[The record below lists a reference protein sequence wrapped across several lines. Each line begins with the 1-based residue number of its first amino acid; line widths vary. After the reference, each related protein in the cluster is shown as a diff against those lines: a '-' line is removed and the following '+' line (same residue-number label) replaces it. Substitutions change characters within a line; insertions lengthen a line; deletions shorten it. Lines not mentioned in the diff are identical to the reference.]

1 MLLLSLVL
9 VLVAAL
15 VVVGLITLRQPAP
28 RVASAPPAVLV
39 DVAVARR
46 EPVTFVVRS
55 HGVVTPRTRTTLV
68 SEVSGQIVE
77 VAPAFVSGGF
87 FRRGDVLVRIDP
99 RHYET
104 ARKRAHSVVA
114 QAQTRVATER
124 ALAEYA
130 EKDWQR
136 LRGLQAAAGSASD
149 LTLRKPQ
156 LAEAE
161 AGLEYAQADLDKANE
176 DLERT
181 VVRAPYDGMVRE
193 KRADVGQFVNTG
205 TALAVTFATD
215 YAEVRLPLP
224 QKDLRH
230 LELAGLTTGVPLAV
244 TLTADIGDAH
254 HEWQGRVVRSEGVFD
269 TDSRVLHV
277 VAQVDDPYHNATDP
291 DGEPLRIGT
300 FVTATI
306 EGRPGGELFVI
317 PRHSLQ
323 RGRTLWLVRDDQ
335 TIAPSDVQVL
345 RADEEYAYVASGLT
359 DGDVYVMAP
368 PARAL
373 PGMTVRTDRPPVG
386 ADGGHPPALAQ
397 PSQARRVPAA
407 ATEFAKQTPTHPAM
421 NQGPP
426 TSTEFAKQT
435 PTRTP
440 AAATSPQ

>member
-1 MLLLSLVL
+1 MKLVFLSLGL
-9 VLVAAL
+9 VLVAVLAF
-15 VVVGLITLRQPAP
+15 VGL
-28 RVASAPPAVLV
+28 VAAREQAVRIAAQPPAVLV
-39 DVAVARR
+39 DVAVAQR
-46 EPVTFVVRS
+46 EPVTFAVRS

-87 FRRGDVLVRIDP
+87 FQRGDVLVRIDP

-104 ARKRAHSVVA
+104 ARKRARSVVA
-114 QAQTRVATER
+114 QAQTQVATER

-130 EKDWQR
+130 ERDWQR
-136 LRGLQAAAGSASD
+136 LRGLEAAAGRASD

-161 AGLEYAQADLDKANE
+161 AGLEYAQADLDKATE

-224 QKDLRH
+224 QKDLRY
-230 LELAGLTTGVPLAV
+230 LELSGLAAGKPLAV
-244 TLTADIGDAH
+244 KLTADIGGARH
-254 HEWQGRVVRSEGVFD
+254 AWPGRVVRSEGVFD
-269 TDSRVLHV
+269 ADSRVLHV
-277 VAQVDDPYHNATDP
+277 VAQVDDPYRAAAAP

-306 EGRPGGELFVI
+306 EGRPGGDLFVI

-335 TIAPSDVQVL
+335 TITPRDVQVL
-345 RADEEYAYVASGLT
+345 RADEEHAYVASGLA
-359 DGDVYVMAP
+359 DGDVYILVP
-368 PARAL
+368 PEHAL
-373 PGMTVRTDRPPVG
+373 PGMTVRAGRAVFG
-386 ADGGHPPALAQ
+386 EDGEPPAQ
-397 PSQARRVPAA
+397 PMAGGAA
-407 ATEFAKQTPTHPAM
+407 AGHGDA
-421 NQGPP
+421 
-426 TSTEFAKQT
+426 
-435 PTRTP
+435 
-440 AAATSPQ
+440 

>member
-1 MLLLSLVL
+1 MKMVLLSLGL
-9 VLVAAL
+9 VVVAGLVFVALVAAREPAVR
-15 VVVGLITLRQPAP
+15 VVAQ
-28 RVASAPPAVLV
+28 PPAVLV
-39 DVAVARR
+39 DVAVAHR

-77 VAPAFVSGGF
+77 VALAFVSGGF
-87 FRRGDVLVRIDP
+87 FQRGDVLVRIDP

-104 ARKRAHSVVA
+104 ARKRARSVVA

-130 EKDWQR
+130 EQDWQR
-136 LRGLQAAAGSASD
+136 LRGLEAAAGRASD

-161 AGLEYAQADLDKANE
+161 AGLEYAQADLDKATE

-230 LELAGLTTGVPLAV
+230 LELSGLAAGEPLAA

-254 HEWQGRVVRSEGVFD
+254 HEWQGRIVRSEGVFD

-277 VAQVDDPYHNATDP
+277 VAQVDDPYRTATDA

-300 FVTATI
+300 FVGATI

-335 TIAPSDVQVL
+335 TIAPRDVQVL
-345 RADEEYAYVASGLT
+345 RADEEYAYVSAGLA
-359 DGDVYVMAP
+359 DGDVYIVVP
-368 PARAL
+368 PERAL
-373 PGMTVRTDRPPVG
+373 PGMTVRAGRPMG
-386 ADGGHPPALAQ
+386 EDGGRPAQ
-397 PSQARRVPAA
+397 PIAGGAVAGHA
-407 ATEFAKQTPTHPAM
+407 DA
-421 NQGPP
+421 
-426 TSTEFAKQT
+426 
-435 PTRTP
+435 
-440 AAATSPQ
+440 